1 MLSKML
7 LIKVVMNLLEDKECI
22 MEEDQDK
29 KHNQLAICESLLSIQ
44 ATKEVLPIVLQVYWP
59 DKHQDQELIL
69 LEGVEVIQDKL
80 NLKKLNKMMDTYL
93 TEVQVIRA
101 TQQIIIKILTELLLP
116 KNHLPRDNLVY

>member
-44 ATKEVLPIVLQVYWP
+44 ATKEGLPIVLQVYWP

>member
-1 MLSKML
+1 
-7 LIKVVMNLLEDKECI
+7 MNLLEDKECI

-44 ATKEVLPIVLQVYWP
+44 ATKEGLPIVLQVYWP

-80 NLKKLNKMMDTYL
+80 NLKKLNKMMDIYL
-93 TEVQVIRA
+93 TEVQVIKA

>member
-1 MLSKML
+1 ML

-29 KHNQLAICESLLSIQ
+29 KHNQLVICESLLSIQ
-44 ATKEVLPIVLQVYWP
+44 ATKEVLPIVLQVYWA

-93 TEVQVIRA
+93 TEVQVIRV

>member
-1 MLSKML
+1 ML

-69 LEGVEVIQDKL
+69 LEGVAVIQDKL

-93 TEVQVIRA
+93 TEVQVIKV

>member
-1 MLSKML
+1 ML
-7 LIKVVMNLLEDKECI
+7 LIRVMNLLEDKECI

-29 KHNQLAICESLLSIQ
+29 KHNQPAICESLLSIQ
-44 ATKEVLPIVLQVYWP
+44 VTKEVLPIVLQVYWP

-93 TEVQVIRA
+93 TEVQVIKV

-116 KNHLPRDNLVY
+116 KNHLPQDNLVY

>member
-1 MLSKML
+1 ML

-29 KHNQLAICESLLSIQ
+29 KHNQLAICESLLLIQ

-93 TEVQVIRA
+93 TEVQVIRV